1 MQGKSGCFALQNSR
15 FWKTEEKALIF
26 CKDISRPWK
35 GEMECV
41 NSYFGVADTATQGGE
56 ADAQKK

>member
-15 FWKTEEKALIF
+15 FWKTKEKALIF
-26 CKDISRPWK
+26 CKDISEVVGRRN
-35 GEMECV
+35 GA
-41 NSYFGVADTATQGGE
+41 FGIYLWRGE

>member
-1 MQGKSGCFALQNSR
+1 LQGKSGCFAAQNLR

-26 CKDISRPWK
+26 CKDISRLRK

-41 NSYFGVADTATQGGE
+41 KSCFGVADTATQGGE
-56 ADAQKK
+56 VGAQKK

>member
-1 MQGKSGCFALQNSR
+1 M
-15 FWKTEEKALIF
+15 EEKALIF
-26 CKDISRPWK
+26 CKDISWLRK

-41 NSYFGVADTATQGGE
+41 NSCFGVADAATQGGE